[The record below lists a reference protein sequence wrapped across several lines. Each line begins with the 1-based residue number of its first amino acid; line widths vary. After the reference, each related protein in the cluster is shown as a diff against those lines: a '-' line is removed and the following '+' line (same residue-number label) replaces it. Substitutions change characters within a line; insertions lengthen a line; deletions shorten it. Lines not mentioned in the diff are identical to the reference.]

1 MKIDITATDDDGIK
15 TSASYD
21 GDFQYEEDIQE
32 LVVLLFK
39 FLVKNGADIPEEI
52 ITELDKF

>member
-1 MKIDITATDDDGIK
+1 MRIDITATDEDGIE

-21 GDFQYEEDIQE
+21 GDFSYEEDIQG

-39 FLVKNGADIPEEI
+39 FLIKNGAEIPEELI
-52 ITELDKF
+52 EEMDKL

>member
-1 MKIDITATDDDGIK
+1 MRIDITATDDDGIE

-21 GDFQYEEDIQE
+21 GDFQYEVDIQG

-39 FLVKNGADIPEEI
+39 FLIKNGAEIPEELI
-52 ITELDKF
+52 EELDKL